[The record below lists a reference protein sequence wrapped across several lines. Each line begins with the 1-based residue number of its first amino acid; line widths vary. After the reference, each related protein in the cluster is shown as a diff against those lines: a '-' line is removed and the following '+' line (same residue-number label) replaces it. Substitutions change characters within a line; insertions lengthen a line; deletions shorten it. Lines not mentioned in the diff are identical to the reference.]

1 MKKAIF
7 YHLTFQLHV
16 HIMRR
21 LFPVSR
27 GHSPGES
34 DWKSRVRT
42 GNTAPDTSG
51 LEDSHAPFRLWK
63 LLVGMTLS
71 GLGDGWVLVCSCQIA
86 GRSGCV
92 SASVLRLK
100 FSFCLL
106 TFSSVAMG
114 SPITGSPWMPQVVV
128 PCK

>member
-1 MKKAIF
+1 MKRAVF
-7 YHLTFQLHV
+7 YHLTFQLYV

-21 LFPVSR
+21 LFPISR

-42 GNTAPDTSG
+42 GNTAPDTSC
-51 LEDSHAPFRLWK
+51 LEDSHAPFCWWK

-71 GLGDGWVLVCSCQIA
+71 GLGDGWALVCSCQIA
-86 GRSGCV
+86 GRSGCQCQH
-92 SASVLRLK
+92 SEAEVLL
-100 FSFCLL
+100 CLL
-106 TFSSVAMG
+106 TLSSVAMG
-114 SPITGSPWMPQVVV
+114 SPITGGPWIPQVVV